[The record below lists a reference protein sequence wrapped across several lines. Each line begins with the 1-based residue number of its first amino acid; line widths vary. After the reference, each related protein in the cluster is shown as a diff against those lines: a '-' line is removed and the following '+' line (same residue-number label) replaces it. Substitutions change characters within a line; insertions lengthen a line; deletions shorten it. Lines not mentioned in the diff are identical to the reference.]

1 MKRGRKRKSTRKRH
15 PGGQLVRRHINP
27 VEIAAQMPH
36 RRGLGP
42 FAVDQRAE
50 CELGRMALKGWISTA
65 QYLAGQQFARDYGQ
79 YLTTIAPPSQLGG
92 SGQAFDCGGCLGMS
106 GTNFCVCES
115 RKATY
120 MASVGALAKAGPR
133 ALEMVVWVVLKDR
146 VTFGFDDISEL
157 ILGLDAL
164 ARHYGLTKGPKS
176 PTKIQNSKSVD
187 ARP

>member
-15 PGGQLVRRHINP
+15 PGGQLVRVRGESP
-27 VEIAAQMPH
+27 TQVAAGMPH
-36 RRGLGP
+36 RRDLG
-42 FAVDQRAE
+42 AKAADQRAE
-50 CELGRMALKGWISTA
+50 CELGRMALKGLIITV

-92 SGQAFDCGGCLGMS
+92 SGHAFDCGGCLDYH
-106 GTNFCVCES
+106 TFCVCES

-133 ALEMVVWVVLKDR
+133 ALEMVVWVVLRDR
-146 VTFGFDDISEL
+146 GMVGPDDIADL

-164 ARHYGLTKGPKS
+164 AKHYGLTNQGKRH
-176 PTKIQNSKSVD
+176 TKMQNPNCVD